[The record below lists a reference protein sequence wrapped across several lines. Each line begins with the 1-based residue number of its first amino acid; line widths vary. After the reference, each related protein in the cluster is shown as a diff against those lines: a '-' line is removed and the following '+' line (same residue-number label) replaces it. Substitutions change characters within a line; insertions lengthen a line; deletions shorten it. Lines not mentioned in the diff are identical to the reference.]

1 MQIIRL
7 QTWVRMRIRV
17 LLEQKTT
24 TTTKRNNIRRHIHI
38 PPNCRRPFKF
48 YFFLRRQQQQ
58 QQQVEKEPK
67 RKAMAMLWGHHQW
80 GLSKSELGTANWD
93 WGAEWSLGGMSRALE
108 ALCLSVAA
116 RLHLSGRVGYGMVQY
131 DTRYDISVCERWCRE
146 EEEVAEKWD
155 IRDEQRVQPERGQEE
170 AQVVRQQTAE
180 SLQEGV

>member
-17 LLEQKTT
+17 LLEQKTTTT

-48 YFFLRRQQQQ
+48 YFFLHKQQQQ
-58 QQQVEKEPK
+58 QQQVEEEPK

-80 GLSKSELGTANWD
+80 GLSNSELGTANWD

-146 EEEVAEKWD
+146 EEVAEKWD
-155 IRDEQRVQPERGQEE
+155 IRDEQRVQSERGQEE
-170 AQVVRQQTAE
+170 AQVARQQTAE
-180 SLQEGV
+180 SL